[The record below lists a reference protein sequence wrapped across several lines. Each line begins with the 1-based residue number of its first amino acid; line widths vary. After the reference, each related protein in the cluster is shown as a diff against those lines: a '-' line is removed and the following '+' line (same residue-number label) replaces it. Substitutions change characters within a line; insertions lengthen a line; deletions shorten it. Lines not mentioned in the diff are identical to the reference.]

1 MSDILELDSG
11 LFPDRAT
18 LGAAVE
24 ALEIPVRRVDLR
36 AARTAEDWDAVVAA
50 LMKARIVLSV

>member
-24 ALEIPVRRVDLR
+24 ALETPVRRVDLR

-50 LMKARIVLSV
+50 LMQARIVLSV

>member
-1 MSDILELDSG
+1 MTEILELDSG

-24 ALEIPVRRVDLR
+24 ALGTPVRRVDLR